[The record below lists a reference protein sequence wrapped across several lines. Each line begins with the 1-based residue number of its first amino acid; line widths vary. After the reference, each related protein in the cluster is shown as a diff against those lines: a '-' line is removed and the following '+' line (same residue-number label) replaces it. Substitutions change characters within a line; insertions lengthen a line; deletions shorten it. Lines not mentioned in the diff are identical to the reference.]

1 MAATAL
7 ASGFDDPSRD
17 AQRAFKA
24 VMWALARPGL
34 PQALATDLAPP
45 APLTPEL
52 AAIALALLDYET
64 PVWLDPALSEGAG
77 VADFLRFHTGAP
89 VVADPAAARFA
100 LIASGAALPD
110 FARFAQGEPDYPD
123 RSATLI
129 VGVEEAGPD
138 VPGVRLRLEGPGI
151 DGEAR
156 LGAMPVPDDLVDR
169 LRENRA
175 AFPLGIDLLLVARG
189 IVVGLPRSVRA
200 GAEE

>member
-7 ASGFDDPSRD
+7 AAGFSDPSRD
-17 AQRAFKA
+17 AQRTFKA
-24 VMWALARPGL
+24 VMWALAQPGT
-34 PQALATDLAPP
+34 PQKLATDLTPP

-64 PVWLDPALSEGAG
+64 PVWLDPALRDAPG

-89 VVADPAAARFA
+89 VVADTAAARFA
-100 LIASGAALPD
+100 LIASGANLPD
-110 FARFAQGEPDYPD
+110 FSRFAQGEPDYPD

-129 VGVEEAGPD
+129 VGVEDAGPD
-138 VPGVRLRLEGPGI
+138 GAGVRLRLEGPGI
-151 DGEAR
+151 DGTAR
-156 LGAMPVPDDLVDR
+156 LGAAPLPEDMADR

>member
-1 MAATAL
+1 MTAPAL
-7 ASGFDDPSRD
+7 ASGFADPARD
-17 AQRAFKA
+17 AQRTFKA
-24 VMWALARPGL
+24 VMWALAQPGA
-34 PQALATDLAPP
+34 PQTLDTDLAPP
-45 APLTPEL
+45 TPLTPGL

-64 PVWLDPALSEGAG
+64 PVWLDPALREGAG

-89 VVADPAAARFA
+89 VVDDPATARFA
-100 LIASGAALPD
+100 LIAAGAALPD
-110 FARFAQGEPDYPD
+110 FALFAQGEPDYPD

-129 VGVEEAGPD
+129 VGVEDAGPD

-151 DGEAR
+151 DGAIR
-156 LGAMPVPDDLVDR
+156 LGATPLPADLADR

-175 AFPLGIDLLLVARG
+175 AFPLGIDLLLVARD